1 MTEMMK
7 IPSTMG
13 KKTIKELTANKA
25 EKIVGAD
32 VVQRWLDGRL

>member
-1 MTEMMK
+1 MMQ
-7 IPSTMG
+7 TVNMG
-13 KKTIKELTANKA
+13 KQTVKEFTDKA